1 MTCHVESNRKIYDT
15 IASYY
20 CYPSTRMFEIET
32 ENVMRFFVKQ
42 LALFAREAT
51 LRIMLPSVGLPRA
64 RIDSDSAVKFAVE

>member
-1 MTCHVESNRKIYDT
+1 MSCWIKQKDLWYNRVLLLLT
-15 IASYY
+15 LT
-20 CYPSTRMFEIET
+20 TRLFEIET